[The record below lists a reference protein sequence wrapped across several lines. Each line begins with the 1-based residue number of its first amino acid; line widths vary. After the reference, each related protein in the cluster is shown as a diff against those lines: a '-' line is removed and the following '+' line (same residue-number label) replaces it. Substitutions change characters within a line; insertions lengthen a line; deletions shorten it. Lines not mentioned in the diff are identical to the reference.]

1 MKKVILAI
9 FAISCGILSLSASDA
24 ALFSYNRDRVNQEL
38 AGISNLEQYVQNNQ
52 GVNLSELPN
61 EFAAI
66 TNQLDRSF
74 NPAED
79 TDEISNPV
87 FGIPSFCWGFCF
99 SVPGII
105 LVHVIT
111 GNYDESQKAFKG
123 CLIEVILSVATYTVY
138 IILVMVGVFSELAY
152 Y

>member
-1 MKKVILAI
+1 MKKVLMAI
-9 FAISCGILSLSASDA
+9 FTISCGVLSLSANDA
-24 ALFSYNRDRVNQEL
+24 ALFSYDKVHVNQEL
-38 AGISNLEQYVQNNQ
+38 AEISNLEQYVQNNQ
-52 GVNLSELPN
+52 EVLPTELPV
-61 EFAAI
+61 EFSSMI
-66 TNQLDRSF
+66 NQIDSSF
-74 NPAED
+74 DPTED
-79 TDEISNPV
+79 NNTSNPV

-111 GNYDESQKAFKG
+111 GNYEESQKAFKG

-138 IILVMVGVFSELAY
+138 IILIMVGVFSEFAY